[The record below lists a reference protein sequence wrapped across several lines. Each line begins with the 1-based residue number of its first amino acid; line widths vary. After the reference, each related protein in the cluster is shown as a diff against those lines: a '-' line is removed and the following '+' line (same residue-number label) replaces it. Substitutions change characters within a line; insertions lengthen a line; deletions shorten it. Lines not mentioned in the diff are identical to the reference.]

1 MSTLELENIKHPDNA
16 GNNITLAADGTIGGI
31 NITGNVGIGTTS
43 PSSIMELNVASGNL
57 EVKLNGA
64 TATHGIRN
72 QADGSFGHFDYT
84 NSRWLDLR
92 DYASDHYRIFTGGTE
107 RMRIDSVGRVTM
119 PNQPKFLVGFTTT
132 GQISVPDANV
142 IPFNYTGG
150 QGTFDVGSNF
160 NTSTSRFTA
169 PVAGHYFL
177 QANITAVTSSTVSAQ
192 IMKNGA
198 GITNGGDTMA
208 SFINGINN
216 SATMNTTLIV
226 YLAVGDYVDARTRNA
241 TYNVYKNHTWF
252 LGYLIG

>member
-1 MSTLELENIKHPDNA
+1 MASTIKSGSNNDLYIQTDGVDRIVVDSN
-16 GNNITLAADGTIGGI
+16 GNTSV
-31 NITGNVGIGTTS
+31 TGNVGIGTAS
-43 PSSIMELNVASGNL
+43 PTVPLHVTDSGTFIGGI
-57 EVKLNGA
+57 EST
-64 TATHGIRN
+64 TAYAYLG
-72 QADGSFGHFDYT
+72 
-84 NSRWLDLR
+84 LR
-92 DYASDHYRIFTGGTE
+92 DLNSGGSMADPTVGVGAQTNDLAFRAGGAE
-107 RMRIDSVGRVTM
+107 RVRIDANGYVTM
-119 PNQPKFLVGFTTT
+119 PYQPKFLVGFTTT

-198 GITNGGDTMA
+198 AITNGGDTMA